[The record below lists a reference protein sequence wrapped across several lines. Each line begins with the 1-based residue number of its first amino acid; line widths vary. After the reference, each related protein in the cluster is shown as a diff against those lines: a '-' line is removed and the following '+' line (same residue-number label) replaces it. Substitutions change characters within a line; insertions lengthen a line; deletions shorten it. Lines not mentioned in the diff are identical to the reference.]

1 MARINLDGW
10 YTVTELAELAC
21 TSRHAV
27 LYHLRR
33 HERKGMAYIQ
43 RGNRLLITPNAAER
57 FLAGGG
63 IPRGCPRP
71 GYTPL
76 QELAPALGVSPNLL
90 RKQCLTGRVDCYRY
104 RHTIYVHTYQARD
117 ANAGGLPPGWVWA
130 REIAAQIG
138 LSRSA
143 LVRRLRRRGKPIRR
157 IMHQAAVR
165 RADVNEVMDIA
176 PAGAVPVQRVARLA
190 GVTRNAVTYWCRY
203 HGYPVYYQS
212 RGGGRVAMIASDIAA
227 RYLAGR
233 RGRRVDNV
241 A

>member
-1 MARINLDGW
+1 M
-10 YTVTELAELAC
+10 
-21 TSRHAV
+21 
-27 LYHLRR
+27 
-33 HERKGMAYIQ
+33 
-43 RGNRLLITPNAAER
+43 ER
-57 FLAGGG
+57 FNPHRPFRAGAT
-63 IPRGCPRP
+63 RS
-71 GYTPL
+71 TPTL
-76 QELAPALGVSPNLL
+76 LRLYGMFQSSPALS
-90 RKQCLTGRVDCYRY
+90 GRCNDCYRY

-143 LVRRLRRRGKPIRR
+143 LVRRLRRRGKPVRR

-212 RGGGRVAMIASDIAA
+212 RGGGRVAMIASDIAV